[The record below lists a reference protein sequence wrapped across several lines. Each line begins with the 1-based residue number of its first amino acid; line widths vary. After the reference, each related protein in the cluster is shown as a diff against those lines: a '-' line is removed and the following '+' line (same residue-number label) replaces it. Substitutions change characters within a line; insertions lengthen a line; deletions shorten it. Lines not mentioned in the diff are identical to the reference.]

1 VRVPSPSD
9 TSRAVS
15 CAALCCALLLAAL
28 PSTTPAAPMDVALV
42 LDSSGFGGGGL
53 FPGILREGEGSP
65 STGVILLHGRGAH
78 PDSHVVGPLRNS
90 LNALGYTTLSIA
102 LPVPADSN
110 ANGVQTDFADYV
122 ADVPGVNY
130 AFPSS
135 MRGCAPP
142 NRSFKGMASTG
153 RSSSA
158 SVSARA
164 WARLSWLTARPV
176 CCR

>member
-1 VRVPSPSD
+1 
-9 TSRAVS
+9 
-15 CAALCCALLLAAL
+15 
-28 PSTTPAAPMDVALV
+28 MDVALV

-122 ADVPGVNY
+122 ADVSGVNY
-130 AFPSS
+130 AFTELYARVRAAESELQGHAIDRAVLIGFS
-135 MRGCAPP
+135 LGSRMGAA
-142 NRSFKGMASTG
+142 FMAHGTPG
-153 RSSSA
+153 
-158 SVSARA
+158 V
-164 WARLSWLTARPV
+164 LPIV
-176 CCR
+176 